1 MGWGNALFKEGCMA
15 AASQDSDPSSPTRC
29 IRLRKVLVV
38 DRDPFWGPAIRLALE
53 ETGYYLNLVTD
64 PHEGCRRGLERAYD
78 LVIISASV
86 GQGALQ
92 GILETLSRRVNPPS
106 VIVLA
111 GADELKMQKDLAGVP
126 CLTILRRPCA
136 IEDVV
141 DAARALV
148 GVPWTD
154 HRKGA

>member
-1 MGWGNALFKEGCMA
+1 MA
-15 AASQDSDPSSPTRC
+15 AASQESDHRSPTRC
-29 IRLRKVLVV
+29 VRLRKVLII
-38 DRDPFWGPAIRLALE
+38 DRDSFWGPAIRLALE
-53 ETGYYLNLVTD
+53 ESGYYLNLVTD
-64 PHEGCRRGLERAYD
+64 AQEGGRRALERAYD
-78 LVIISASV
+78 LVIVSASL

-92 GILETLSRRVNPPS
+92 GILESLSRRVSPPC

-111 GADELKMQKDLAGVP
+111 GADELRMQKDFPGVP
-126 CLTILRRPCA
+126 CLSVLRRPCA